1 MQQSPSGAAGG
12 PINYS
17 MAPAESRMQFYSRIM
32 SIQYAVTQ
40 LGKPRTPSTKYND
53 LKMMDGLRVLVLLWV
68 MMLGVCQFT
77 MSSAVYNPWTL

>member
-1 MQQSPSGAAGG
+1 
-12 PINYS
+12 
-17 MAPAESRMQFYSRIM
+17 MQFYSRIM